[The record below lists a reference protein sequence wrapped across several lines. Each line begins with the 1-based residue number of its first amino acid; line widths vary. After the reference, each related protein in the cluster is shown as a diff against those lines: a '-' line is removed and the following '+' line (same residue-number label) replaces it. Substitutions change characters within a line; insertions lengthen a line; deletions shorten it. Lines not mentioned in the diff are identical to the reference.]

1 MKESEGKA
9 EMSLKFWNDTW
20 CRSWRQGLEEGQEM
34 VAVGSV
40 IVTRKGVMH

>member
-9 EMSLKFWNDTW
+9 EMSLKFWNTRGAVHGD
-20 CRSWRQGLEEGQEM
+20 GLEEGQEM
-34 VAVGSV
+34 VAAGSV